1 MFKSKKQI
9 DREKTAVNK
18 IEETK
23 REAFFSE
30 YKELA
35 KKHGYDFSVKLQITD
50 SGIVPRIIIIEVKK
64 EEKNVDLSL

>member
-9 DREKTAVNK
+9 DQEKTAINK
-18 IEETK
+18 VEESK

-35 KKHGYDFSVKLQITD
+35 KKHGYDFSVKLQITEQ
-50 SGIVPRIIIIEVKK
+50 GIVPRIIIIEVKK
-64 EEKNVDLSL
+64 EEKNVEPSL